1 MAAEATGGEV
11 IDDAALFG
19 LQLDT
24 DALDREQAHSAIW
37 RCNLASL
44 NAFLAAQTQ
53 WRALA
58 QADGSR
64 FWIGLDY
71 AAVEPALRLEGLD
84 LTPAEWIGFRIIEDA
99 ARTALNER

>member
-1 MAAEATGGEV
+1 M
-11 IDDAALFG
+11 FG
-19 LQLDT
+19 LQPDT
-24 DALDREQAHSAIW
+24 NAMNRDPAQSAIW
-37 RCNLASL
+37 RCNLPSL
-44 NAFLAAQTQ
+44 SAFLAVQTQ

-71 AAVEPALRLEGLD
+71 ATVEPTLRLEGLD

>member
-1 MAAEATGGEV
+1 VAAVTG
-11 IDDAALFG
+11 
-19 LQLDT
+19 
-24 DALDREQAHSAIW
+24 
-37 RCNLASL
+37 
-44 NAFLAAQTQ
+44 FLAAQTQ

-71 AAVEPALRLEGLD
+71 AAVEPALRLSGLD
-84 LTPAEWIGFRIIEDA
+84 LTPTDWLGLRIVEDA